1 MPAKQ
6 QLRIDV
12 SQDDCFKEVVKRM
25 SSPINLYGIDIS
37 ALDARD
43 VPGPSPL
50 PSSISSPNFEADRE
64 RERNRDLAQSF
75 FSNLAASK
83 SMNRLQDTVPKAMT
97 TSRPSSR
104 SSSRTEAS
112 GKSWRTMGTKGNK
125 GASPYLAGRAPG
137 STPELSSS
145 KFAKISRAMMMG
157 KGDTSDTSDTVPAVS
172 PSATPVV
179 VQAQPQL
186 QGPAT
191 AAKHS
196 RHRPAKSDSPLT
208 SSTTQ
213 SSLAAT
219 VAAAPPPPP
228 PPEKRKSRFTTKRF
242 PGVLSRNKSL
252 RGDAEMTPNSSAP
265 STPTRAIP
273 KQSKGTPSHNESN
286 SHVSRSAPVDKD
298 RSLKG
303 ALKSSNAR
311 TRSEDRGI
319 PEHPEADKAKAKPK
333 KEKKVEEKTSRDGFS
348 KSYQKSNG
356 SGFFASSQ
364 TSSGAFGLGKA
375 SRGFFS
381 KLTRSSSSHEK
392 VGMGVEEEYEPRL
405 LKLPLIAQT
414 RETRI
419 AKSYD
424 NCRDKTEF
432 WMPALPWRCI
442 DYLNGKCEE
451 EGLYRVSGGLTMVRR
466 WRRRFDTERDIN
478 LLDEPD
484 LYDASV
490 IASLFKEWIREL
502 PEEIFPKY
510 RQAKVAAI
518 LPTEVPGKKP
528 VPQAFRDELSNL
540 PPFNYYLLFAITCHL
555 SLLLSHEPKNKMT
568 LDNLYR
574 CFNQS
579 LKLDG
584 RVFYTLVG
592 DWRQCWQGC
601 YTENEFLRKEYE
613 HLNTPFPEYPE
624 LERRP
629 PPVDSAVEE
638 RAMTSSSGSEVSAT
652 GRSTPDDKRPP
663 TSHTDP
669 SNSTG
674 DTEPES
680 TPQKNGDIRD
690 RLEVAKGTSV
700 KV

>member
-12 SQDDCFKEVVKRM
+12 SQDGSFKEVVKRM
-25 SSPINLYGIDIS
+25 SSPINLHGIDIS

-50 PSSISSPNFEADRE
+50 PSSISSPNFESDRARERDRE
-64 RERNRDLAQSF
+64 RAQSF

-83 SMNRLQDTVPKAMT
+83 SMSRLQDTVHKVTQPP
-97 TSRPSSR
+97 SRPSSR
-104 SSSRTEAS
+104 SSSRTETS
-112 GKSWRTMGTKGNK
+112 GKSTKSFGRRTK
-125 GASPYLAGRAPG
+125 GASPYMNKAPG
-137 STPELSSS
+137 STPELTSS
-145 KFAKISRAMMMG
+145 KFQRISRAMTNRQ
-157 KGDTSDTSDTVPAVS
+157 DELPVTSVVWSVQNQESQSQQPTSESRAPNHSHHHSIPLASYTTANP
-172 PSATPVV
+172 
-179 VQAQPQL
+179 PQ
-186 QGPAT
+186 
-191 AAKHS
+191 S
-196 RHRPAKSDSPLT
+196 
-208 SSTTQ
+208 
-213 SSLAAT
+213 
-219 VAAAPPPPP
+219 AAAPPQ
-228 PPEKRKSRFTTKRF
+228 EKRKSRFSTKRL
-242 PGVLSRNKSL
+242 GVLSRTKSKSQ
-252 RGDAEMTPNSSAP
+252 RGADAQMSSAP
-265 STPTRAIP
+265 ATPTRPIT
-273 KQSKGTPSHNESN
+273 KQTNGTPT
-286 SHVSRSAPVDKD
+286 HVDTNGDVARSAPADKD

-303 ALKSSNAR
+303 ALKSSNTNR

-319 PEHPEADKAKAKPK
+319 PDQREAEKQAKAKPK
-333 KEKKVEEKTSRDGFS
+333 KDKKVEEKSSRDGFS
-348 KSYQKSNG
+348 KSYHKSNG
-356 SGFFASSQ
+356 SGFFASSKA
-364 TSSGAFGLGKA
+364 SEGFVSKA

-381 KLTRSSSSHEK
+381 KLTRSSSSTDK
-392 VGMGVEEEYEPRL
+392 VGMGVEEDFEPRL
-405 LKLPLIAQT
+405 LKLPLIQQT

-502 PEEIFPKY
+502 PEEIFPKS
-510 RQAKVAAI
+510 RQAKVAAT

-528 VPQAFRDELSNL
+528 VPQSFRDELSNL

-601 YTENEFLRKEYE
+601 YTENEFLRAEYE

-638 RAMTSSSGSEVSAT
+638 RALTSSSGSDASAT
-652 GRSTPDDKRPP
+652 GRSTPENQRPP
-663 TSHTDP
+663 TSHTQP

-674 DTEPES
+674 DTEPET
-680 TPQKNGDIRD
+680 TPQKNETPS
-690 RLEVAKGTSV
+690 LSAV

>member
-1 MPAKQ
+1 MPTKQ

-12 SQDDCFKEVVKRM
+12 SQDDSFKEVVKRM
-25 SSPINLYGIDIS
+25 SSPINLHGIDIS

-50 PSSISSPNFEADRE
+50 PSSISSPNFEADRARE
-64 RERNRDLAQSF
+64 RERDRSQSF

-83 SMNRLQDTVPKAMT
+83 SMSRLQDSLQKVTQGP
-97 TSRPSSR
+97 SRPSSR
-104 SSSRTEAS
+104 GSSRTEAS
-112 GKSWRTMGTKGNK
+112 GTSNKTTGRRVK
-125 GASPYLAGRAPG
+125 GASPYMNKAPG
-137 STPELSSS
+137 STPELTSS
-145 KFAKISRAMMMG
+145 KFQRISRAMTNREEILPI
-157 KGDTSDTSDTVPAVS
+157 TSVSRASVQNQESQPTSHSRAPKHSHHQSIPLASYT
-172 PSATPVV
+172 T
-179 VQAQPQL
+179 
-186 QGPAT
+186 
-191 AAKHS
+191 AKHS
-196 RHRPAKSDSPLT
+196 KD
-208 SSTTQ
+208 
-213 SSLAAT
+213 AT
-219 VAAAPPPPP
+219 APQQ
-228 PPEKRKSRFTTKRF
+228 EKRKSRFSTKRL
-242 PGVLSRNKSL
+242 GVLSRTKSKSQ
-252 RGDAEMTPNSSAP
+252 RGADAQMSSAP
-265 STPTRAIP
+265 ATPTRAIP
-273 KQSKGTPSHNESN
+273 KQTNGTPTHLDGATE
-286 SHVSRSAPVDKD
+286 VSRSASGDKD

-303 ALKSSNAR
+303 ALKASSNAR

-319 PEHPEADKAKAKPK
+319 PDSQEAENKAKTKAKK
-333 KEKKVEEKTSRDGFS
+333 DKKVEEKSSRDGFS
-348 KSYQKSNG
+348 KSYHKSNG
-356 SGFFASSQ
+356 SGFFAS
-364 TSSGAFGLGKA
+364 TKSSEGFGLGKA

-381 KLTRSSSSHEK
+381 KLTRSSSSNEK

-405 LKLPLIAQT
+405 LKLPLIQQT

-466 WRRRFDTERDIN
+466 WRKRFDTERDIN
-478 LLDEPD
+478 LLDEAD

-502 PEEIFPKY
+502 PEEIFPKS
-510 RQAKVAAI
+510 RQAKVAAT

-601 YTENEFLRKEYE
+601 YTENEFLRAEYE

-638 RAMTSSSGSEVSAT
+638 RALTSSSGSDASAT
-652 GRSTPDDKRPP
+652 GRSTPENQRPP
-663 TSHTDP
+663 TSHTQP

-674 DTEPES
+674 DTEPDS
-680 TPQKNGDIRD
+680 TPQKN
-690 RLEVAKGTSV
+690 ETTSLSAV